1 MLEFR
6 ATARRKPV
14 KCLSPKWRLTFSE
27 THKNP
32 MKSQNHLLPQAIAIA
47 SACLA
52 SSLHAAPLDVIQE
65 WNFNID
71 GNFEGWAENV
81 GQNRLKG
88 PLYDGVSN
96 LTEEEVSGGVL
107 RGKVIADDPQLLVG
121 SLSLNSNLVGY
132 VKMRYRVLDALGNP
146 IVPPVADVVV
156 PSPGGSQGTALT
168 APNTSV
174 VVDAVN
180 GWTENTWDLTDLSNT
195 TITSLRVDPAGGLID
210 GGNGIFE
217 IDSIQILETDTPPPL
232 VIEVD
237 PAAPLAAPFVLVKEW
252 DSDTDW
258 AKFTA
263 TNFTIDSIAGGV
275 LTGTSTTIDANL
287 SISAANFG
295 TALPAPASG
304 VLVFE
309 YKLSQTNP
317 TAGVFQTFWTDA
329 NGTSNAIRSVTT
341 SAPADSAVH
350 VYRVTLKDRIAS
362 QMTALRLDPNNLAA
376 AGTSLDYF
384 RIYVDPTPAGW
395 DTNTVTAAAQGGTGT
410 WNATD
415 PFYFTGLVNKP
426 WLQGGDMIFGATAG
440 TVTVDAGGIN
450 ANDLTFLSNSYT
462 LTGGPL
468 LLSGAS
474 SQLAASGGVTA
485 TLNVPISRPSVTA
498 ATDLLSLT
506 GPGNFRFGGGG
517 TIPRKWHIKTNT
529 ELTAGTFTS
538 SGASEAASNGM
549 VVFNGSTLTLSGATL
564 NRTNGDGDDALYI
577 GNPANTGDFASVS
590 RAGNLVV
597 NSGNLNVGGSVG
609 RGLAIGFGGSNGSTM
624 TVNGGNVTASS
635 LYVGWN
641 SAATLNVAGGIV
653 SVNPTDATGVAIRH
667 SDNGS
672 GTINITS
679 GELRAGN
686 VWLGAGNAITS
697 TVSLT
702 VNLDGGILETERIR
716 ISKGSATGNFT
727 LACNFDGGTLKLPAV
742 APAGTSG
749 VLLGNVADDGGG
761 TTAFITTL
769 EDGGLVLDTNG
780 RDTTITTILSHDAT
794 LGTALDGGLTKNGLG
809 KLTLA
814 VENTYTG
821 ETKVNA
827 GVLAVNGSSIIDT
840 GKLVIS
846 AGRVEVTG
854 TETVGSLFF
863 GSVQQ
868 AAGIWGSS
876 ASTAVAP
883 FVDDTRFSGNGVVIV
898 DTGTGASY
906 ASWAAGFSAPAL
918 ADPAAMADPD
928 VDGLA
933 NSVEY
938 VIGGDP
944 RISSQAGRPV
954 SSVSGGN
961 LVFTFYRVD
970 SSETPDASVSVQT
983 SNDLAD
989 WTTSPVYSVG
999 ADTLSSSAGVVVAEN
1014 GANPDFI
1021 TVTIPAASKKFARL
1035 SVMTP

>member
-1 MLEFR
+1 
-6 ATARRKPV
+6 
-14 KCLSPKWRLTFSE
+14 
-27 THKNP
+27 
-32 MKSQNHLLPQAIAIA
+32 
-47 SACLA
+47 
-52 SSLHAAPLDVIQE
+52 
-65 WNFNID
+65 
-71 GNFEGWAENV
+71 
-81 GQNRLKG
+81 
-88 PLYDGVSN
+88 
-96 LTEEEVSGGVL
+96 
-107 RGKVIADDPQLLVG
+107 
-121 SLSLNSNLVGY
+121 
-132 VKMRYRVLDALGNP
+132 
-146 IVPPVADVVV
+146 
-156 PSPGGSQGTALT
+156 
-168 APNTSV
+168 
-174 VVDAVN
+174 
-180 GWTENTWDLTDLSNT
+180 
-195 TITSLRVDPAGGLID
+195 
-210 GGNGIFE
+210 
-217 IDSIQILETDTPPPL
+217 
-232 VIEVD
+232 
-237 PAAPLAAPFVLVKEW
+237 
-252 DSDTDW
+252 
-258 AKFTA
+258 
-263 TNFTIDSIAGGV
+263 
-275 LTGTSTTIDANL
+275 
-287 SISAANFG
+287 
-295 TALPAPASG
+295 
-304 VLVFE
+304 
-309 YKLSQTNP
+309 
-317 TAGVFQTFWTDA
+317 
-329 NGTSNAIRSVTT
+329 
-341 SAPADSAVH
+341 
-350 VYRVTLKDRIAS
+350 
-362 QMTALRLDPNNLAA
+362 
-376 AGTSLDYF
+376 
-384 RIYVDPTPAGW
+384 
-395 DTNTVTAAAQGGTGT
+395 
-410 WNATD
+410 
-415 PFYFTGLVNKP
+415 
-426 WLQGGDMIFGATAG
+426 
-440 TVTVDAGGIN
+440 
-450 ANDLTFLSNSYT
+450 
-462 LTGGPL
+462 
-468 LLSGAS
+468 
-474 SQLAASGGVTA
+474 
-485 TLNVPISRPSVTA
+485 
-498 ATDLLSLT
+498 
-506 GPGNFRFGGGG
+506 
-517 TIPRKWHIKTNT
+517 
-529 ELTAGTFTS
+529 
-538 SGASEAASNGM
+538 
-549 VVFNGSTLTLSGATL
+549 
-564 NRTNGDGDDALYI
+564 
-577 GNPANTGDFASVS
+577 
-590 RAGNLVV
+590 
-597 NSGNLNVGGSVG
+597 
-609 RGLAIGFGGSNGSTM
+609 
-624 TVNGGNVTASS
+624 
-635 LYVGWN
+635 
-641 SAATLNVAGGIV
+641 
-653 SVNPTDATGVAIRH
+653 
-667 SDNGS
+667 
-672 GTINITS
+672 
-679 GELRAGN
+679 
-686 VWLGAGNAITS
+686 
-697 TVSLT
+697 

-742 APAGTSG
+742 APTGTSG

-898 DTGTGASY
+898 DTGTAGASY

-989 WTTSPVYSVG
+989 WTASPVYSVG